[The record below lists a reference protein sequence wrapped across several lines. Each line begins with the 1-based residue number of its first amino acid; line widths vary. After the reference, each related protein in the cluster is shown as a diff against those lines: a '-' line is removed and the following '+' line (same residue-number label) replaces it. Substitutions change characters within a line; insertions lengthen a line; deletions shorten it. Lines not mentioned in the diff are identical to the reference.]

1 MRRSSLLLLA
11 LLVVSLAVG
20 WGCSSK
26 IPGEVDAPPPA
37 GGPKASDRH
46 PPGVTDEEAAKAN
59 LK

>member
-1 MRRSSLLLLA
+1 MILVLLA
-11 LLVVSLAVG
+11 AFVAA
-20 WGCSSK
+20 GCSSK

>member
-1 MRRSSLLLLA
+1 MRPSSLLLAVLA
-11 LLVVSLAVG
+11 ICAVALS
-20 WGCSSK
+20 GCSSK
-26 IPGEVDAPPPA
+26 IPGEVDAPPPP